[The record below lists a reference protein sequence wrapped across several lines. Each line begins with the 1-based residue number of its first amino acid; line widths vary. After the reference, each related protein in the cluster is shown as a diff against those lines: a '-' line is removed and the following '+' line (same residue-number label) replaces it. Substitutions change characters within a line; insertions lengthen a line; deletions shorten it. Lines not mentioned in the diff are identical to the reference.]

1 MVRSNTP
8 VRGAQSGSFSVAS
21 RPLKFSNVKS
31 VETSKLNTFS
41 WLTSKSTDSYSVQA
55 AVGTGGVPAAQ
66 IIGSS
71 NGSAATNW
79 IFFDIPTV
87 TLDAGIGDS
96 ATGNDIVGINTSGLL
111 ARGLSNLKILTGDG
125 NDIISVVGSSLNL
138 ASTVN
143 RLTIDGGVGESTV
156 PVRVEVDN
164 DGLLYLL
171 SWQNRRLNVDVDAQ
185 TLRTLFPEVGFN
197 HAIDT
202 FETISLKTEDR
213 QMYDARDKA
222 ARDHQWLITLDQ
234 SPTFV
239 KLQD

>member
-1 MVRSNTP
+1 MPLSPT
-8 VRGAQSGSFSVAS
+8 GTFTFDYQYDQSG
-21 RPLKFSNVKS
+21 LYTVK
-31 VETSKLNTFS
+31 VKV
-41 WLTSKSTDSYSVQA
+41 TD
-55 AVGTGGVPAAQ
+55 
-66 IIGSS
+66 
-71 NGSAATNW
+71 
-79 IFFDIPTV
+79 D
-87 TLDAGIGDS
+87 
-96 ATGNDIVGINTSGLL
+96 
-111 ARGLSNLKILTGDG
+111 
-125 NDIISVVGSSLNL
+125 
-138 ASTVN
+138 
-143 RLTIDGGVGESTV
+143 DGGVGESTV

-171 SWQNRRLNVDVDAQ
+171 SWRNRRLNVDVDAQ

-197 HAIDT
+197 QAIDT

>member
-1 MVRSNTP
+1 MPLSPT
-8 VRGAQSGSFSVAS
+8 GTFTFDYQYDQSG
-21 RPLKFSNVKS
+21 LYTVK
-31 VETSKLNTFS
+31 VKV
-41 WLTSKSTDSYSVQA
+41 TD
-55 AVGTGGVPAAQ
+55 
-66 IIGSS
+66 
-71 NGSAATNW
+71 
-79 IFFDIPTV
+79 D
-87 TLDAGIGDS
+87 
-96 ATGNDIVGINTSGLL
+96 
-111 ARGLSNLKILTGDG
+111 
-125 NDIISVVGSSLNL
+125 
-138 ASTVN
+138 
-143 RLTIDGGVGESTV
+143 DGGVGESTV

-171 SWQNRRLNVDVDAQ
+171 SWRNRRLNVDVDAQ

>member
-1 MVRSNTP
+1 MPLSPT
-8 VRGAQSGSFSVAS
+8 GTFTFDYQYDQSG
-21 RPLKFSNVKS
+21 LYTVK
-31 VETSKLNTFS
+31 VKV
-41 WLTSKSTDSYSVQA
+41 TD
-55 AVGTGGVPAAQ
+55 
-66 IIGSS
+66 
-71 NGSAATNW
+71 
-79 IFFDIPTV
+79 D
-87 TLDAGIGDS
+87 
-96 ATGNDIVGINTSGLL
+96 
-111 ARGLSNLKILTGDG
+111 
-125 NDIISVVGSSLNL
+125 
-138 ASTVN
+138 
-143 RLTIDGGVGESTV
+143 DGGVGESTV

-171 SWQNRRLNVDVDAQ
+171 SWHNRRLNVDVDAQ

-197 HAIDT
+197 QAIDT

>member
-1 MVRSNTP
+1 M
-8 VRGAQSGSFSVAS
+8 
-21 RPLKFSNVKS
+21 
-31 VETSKLNTFS
+31 
-41 WLTSKSTDSYSVQA
+41 QA

-66 IIGSS
+66 IFGSS

-143 RLTIDGGVGESTV
+143 RLTIDGGVGLDQLNMGGDTDFSLNGDTNALTGPMIGSV
-156 PVRVEVDN
+156 SLIGLGSDN
-164 DGLLYLL
+164 IRLVGG
-171 SWQNRRLNVDVDAQ
+171 SSGNRFILNNWPGNV
-185 TLRTLFPEVGFN
+185 
-197 HAIDT
+197 
-202 FETISLKTEDR
+202 
-213 QMYDARDKA
+213 
-222 ARDHQWLITLDQ
+222 TLDGAAGTDFLTLTMR
-234 SPTFV
+234 SGSVTTIDELTLTTNVIVNLGATATIGGTP
-239 KLQD
+239 